1 MASVEHQT
9 YAYDGLRRLTSV
21 TAQAGNAIAAIV
33 RSKNFSY
40 DLEGNVHTIDS
51 LVLTLVCAGAK
62 TRPVRLTSI
71 TDGITAQAVT
81 QWVGGASLL
90 GKLT

>member
-62 TRPVRLTSI
+62 TRPVYRWHHGAGRNPMGGGRFAL
-71 TDGITAQAVT
+71 GQAYINR
-81 QWVGGASLL
+81 
-90 GKLT
+90 